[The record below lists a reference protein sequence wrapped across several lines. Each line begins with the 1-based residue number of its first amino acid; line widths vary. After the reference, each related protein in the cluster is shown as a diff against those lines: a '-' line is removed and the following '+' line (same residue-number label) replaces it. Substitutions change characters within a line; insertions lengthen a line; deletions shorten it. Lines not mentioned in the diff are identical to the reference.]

1 MFDLTHGLI
10 FVIGSMILIISILV
24 VVNHIINMSNK
35 EEEEEELN
43 EAQKSLQKLNDKG
56 Q

>member
-10 FVIGSMILIISILV
+10 FAIGSMTLIISILV
-24 VVNHIINMSNK
+24 IVLLLANTIK
-35 EEEEEELN
+35 KEEEELN
-43 EAQKSLQKLNDKG
+43 EAQKSIQKLNNKG

>member
-10 FVIGSMILIISILV
+10 FVIGSMTLIISILV
-24 VVNHIINMSNK
+24 VVLLLANTTK
-35 EEEEEELN
+35 KEEELN
-43 EAQKSLQKLNDKG
+43 EAQKSIQKLNNKG

>member
-10 FVIGSMILIISILV
+10 FYNGSMTLIISNIV
-24 VVNHIINMSNK
+24 VVNHIANTFKK
-35 EEEEEELN
+35 EKEELN
-43 EAQKSLQKLNDKG
+43 EAQKSIQRLHNKG

>member
-10 FVIGSMILIISILV
+10 FAIGSMTLIISILV
-24 VVNHIINMSNK
+24 VVLLLANTTK
-35 EEEEEELN
+35 KEEELN
-43 EAQKSLQKLNDKG
+43 EAQKSIQRLHDKG

>member
-10 FVIGSMILIISILV
+10 FVIGSMTLIISILV
-24 VVNHIINMSNK
+24 VVNLIVNTFKK
-35 EEEEEELN
+35 EKEELN
-43 EAQKSLQKLNDKG
+43 EAQKSIQRLYNKG

>member
-10 FVIGSMILIISILV
+10 FAIGSMTLIISILV
-24 VVNHIINMSNK
+24 VVNYIINTSK
-35 EEEEEELN
+35 KEEEELN